1 MDRYH
6 LGITT
11 GALLIRRKAAFGTEL
26 IENIEQLALVV
37 VGLEDKYKL
46 TKFHENRLQMIIALL
61 VAQPIRMGQWFTF
74 TIFNADVS
82 QSQRSAILTA
92 LGLSARE
99 LAGYGEEDSRAMNF
113 PTLLEQTKKKF
124 PTQQLPPDI
133 EKVYLSND
141 ENPVAALTNQMARS
155 SLRPLALDAADA
167 LSGPNALKV
176 RTFSSRMEVERQRQQ
191 RETQRKKKS
200 TSENLHKVLTIGY
213 FYPLIGR
220 FEALMQS
227 SL

>member
-1 MDRYH
+1 VDRYH

-11 GALLIRRKAAFGTEL
+11 GASLIRRKAAFGTEL
-26 IENIEQLALVV
+26 IENIEQLALVI

-46 TKFHENRLQMIIALL
+46 TQFHENRLQMIIALL

-74 TIFNADVS
+74 TIFDADVS

-99 LAGYGEEDSRAMNF
+99 LAGYGEEDARIMNL
-113 PTLLEQTKKKF
+113 PTLLEQTKKEF
-124 PTQQLPPDI
+124 PTQQLPPEL
-133 EKVYLSND
+133 EKMYISND

-155 SLRPLALDAADA
+155 SLKPLALDAADA